1 MNSLTHSLSK
11 FTKLVIV
18 AVLILAVFFTN
29 TLPAQAATLDELTNT
44 LKSLQQTLNQY
55 FSGRVLGTTI
65 TTVSTAAELSAALT
79 AATGGE
85 TILLNPGN
93 YGVISIQKSPAT
105 KVTVSSR
112 DANAPAVVTKITIN
126 GSNWHFNNLDMRP
139 VYTGGS
145 QILSNA
151 VTITGSDVIF
161 ENSTVT
167 YGNSSGWS
175 AANWTSNA
183 GSGIIASNG
192 SNVLIKNNHL
202 KTVYMGISID
212 HTMSN
217 AKVINN
223 TLDGVAGDALRGRG
237 DYGLFENN
245 LILNMK
251 QIDGNHSDC
260 FQSWSK
266 LDGVIGKGEVVG
278 VVIRGNQCLAAL
290 NTTDPIAADT
300 QGYSIFDG
308 VARNWI
314 VENNISFSN
323 TFHGSFLSGGNNS
336 VIRNNTLVGGI
347 GPLPGISGGNA
358 AQARIDTTK
367 TGIDP
372 VNSKVQNNIV
382 NRNLSVTDANVTY
395 TNNVSVKYEN
405 YDTWFVDWR
414 NGNFALKAGAQAN
427 GAGATPVAS
436 IGSSR
441 TITNPTGGGIV
452 TPTPTP
458 VAPTL
463 TLTSSVASVTAG
475 DSATLTWSSTN
486 ATACTASGSWTGSKA
501 VNGTQ
506 STGVLSN
513 VGTQTYTLSC
523 TGTGGTVTKSVSVVV
538 TSAPTPTT
546 PTLTLTSSAASITT
560 GSNATLTWNSTNA
573 TACTA
578 TGAWSGA
585 KTVNGTQSTGVLST
599 VGTQTYTLTCTG
611 TGGSVTN
618 SVSVAVTAGTV
629 ITPVPTPIVTPFKIN
644 DRVSMTKNVNVRTSG
659 LISATTLIG
668 TNPLGSTGTL
678 TAGPTQS
685 ADGII
690 WFNVNFDTGF
700 DGWVGAD
707 NYLKVVTPTP
717 VPTPT
722 PNVTTTATLNVRSTA
737 GGTLLGTQPSGATG
751 ITSPSTQVT
760 LSGTTWIYVNFTTGL
775 DGYVSATYLT
785 GSGVS
790 TTNQT
795 LINSLI
801 AQLAVLQAALAAL
814 LAQ

>member
-1 MNSLTHSLSK
+1 MKLPAHSLRTY
-11 FTKLVIV
+11 TKLFLVGLL
-18 AVLILAVFFTN
+18 AFTVLFT
-29 TLPAQAATLDELTNT
+29 TVLPAQAATLDDVANVLRELK
-44 LKSLQQTLNQY
+44 LSLTQY
-55 FSGRVLGTTI
+55 KTAQSGAVLAATI
-65 TTVSTAAELSAALT
+65 TTVSTPAELTAALN

-85 TILLNPGN
+85 TILLAPGN
-93 YGVISIQKSPAT
+93 YGVVSIQKTPAT

-112 DANAPAVVTKITIN
+112 DPYDPAVLTRITIN
-126 GSNWHFNNLDMRP
+126 GSNWHFNNMDMRP
-139 VYTGGS
+139 VYTSGN
-145 QILSNA
+145 QTLFNA

-266 LDGVIGKGEVVG
+266 LDGVVGNGEVVG

-290 NTTDPIAADT
+290 NTTDPIAANT

-314 VENNISFSN
+314 VENNIAYSN

-372 VNSKVQNNIV
+372 VNSNVQNNIV

-395 TNNVSVKYEN
+395 TNNVSVKYES

-414 NGNFALKAGAQAN
+414 NGNFALKAGAPAN
-427 GAGATPVAS
+427 GAGATPVATV
-436 IGSSR
+436 GSSR
-441 TITNPTGGGIV
+441 TITNPSGGGTV

-463 TLTSSVASVTAG
+463 TLTTSAASIISGGSTN
-475 DSATLTWSSTN
+475 LTWSSTN
-486 ATACTASGSWTGSKA
+486 ATACLATGSWT
-501 VNGTQ
+501 
-506 STGVLSN
+506 
-513 VGTQTYTLSC
+513 
-523 TGTGGTVTKSVSVVV
+523 
-538 TSAPTPTT
+538 
-546 PTLTLTSSAASITT
+546 
-560 GSNATLTWNSTNA
+560 
-573 TACTA
+573 
-578 TGAWSGA
+578 GA

-599 VGTQTYTLTCTG
+599 VGTQTYTLACTG
-611 TGGSVTN
+611 TGGTITK

-629 ITPVPTPIVTPFKIN
+629 ITPTPTPTPVPTPIVTTFKIG

-659 LISATTLIG
+659 LISTATLIG

-707 NYLKVVTPTP
+707 NFVKVVAPIDTDSDTIPDTLDNCVSVSNQNQANFDLDTQGDACDADDDNDGIADTAEYAGCQFNSVTTCGVP
-717 VPTPT
+717 V
-722 PNVTTTATLNVRSTA
+722 PNVTTTANLNVRSTA
-737 GGTLLGTQPSGATG
+737 GGTLLGTQPLGATG
-751 ITSPSTQVT
+751 VSNSTTQVT
-760 LSGTTWIYVNFTTGL
+760 INGTTWIYVNFTTGL
-775 DGYVSATYLT
+775 DGYVSTTYLT
-785 GSGVS
+785 GSGV
-790 TTNQT
+790 TTNNQA
-795 LINSLI
+795 LISSLL
-801 AQLAVLQAALAAL
+801 AQLVVLQAALAAL
-814 LAQ
+814 MLQ